1 MRKKGKTKAFIF
13 LSHLIWKSLLK
24 TGNSQE
30 SGLLSE
36 WMHRARSLLKDRYQ
50 ALVLPL
56 PEGQEG
62 AEGGEEG
69 GAARK
74 MSLEDLL
81 VRRKLKNLY
90 KCWPILWRNIFSL
103 KKIDTMSWKKTV
115 EIPVL
120 LFFVQMYVM
129 KVYPERFVWISRG
142 CL

>member
-1 MRKKGKTKAFIF
+1 
-13 LSHLIWKSLLK
+13 
-24 TGNSQE
+24 
-30 SGLLSE
+30 
-36 WMHRARSLLKDRYQ
+36 MHRARSLLKDRYQ

-90 KCWPILWRNIFSL
+90 KCWPILWRNIFYL
-103 KKIDTMSWKKTV
+103 KKIDTLNSWEKIG
-115 EIPVL
+115 EFPA
-120 LFFVQMYVM
+120 F
-129 KVYPERFVWISRG
+129 
-142 CL
+142 